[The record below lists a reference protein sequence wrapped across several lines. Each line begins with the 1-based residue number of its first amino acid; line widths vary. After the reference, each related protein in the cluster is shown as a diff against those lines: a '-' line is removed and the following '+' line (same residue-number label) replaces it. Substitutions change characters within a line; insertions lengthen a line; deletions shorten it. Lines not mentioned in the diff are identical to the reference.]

1 MTVTP
6 AAAGS
11 APAAPVGSKSLLA
24 RVVGVWFSPRATYAD
39 VAASPRWLG
48 VLVLVGVLTG
58 GATFAFMATE
68 VGQQAWL
75 DAAVR
80 QQEAFGRTVT
90 DQQYERLQ
98 QFAVYARYFAAAPV
112 LVLPIV
118 CAVVAALMLGVFNA
132 LLGGDA
138 TFKQVFAIVAHSMAL
153 LPIAQA
159 IGLPIAYVQG
169 SLAGATNL
177 GVFTPFLDENSFAA
191 HFVGALDLV
200 YVWWLI
206 SLAIGLGVLY
216 KRRTGA
222 IATSLLV
229 TYGAIALVV
238 AAVRSALSG
247 A

>member
-1 MTVTP
+1 
-6 AAAGS
+6 
-11 APAAPVGSKSLLA
+11 
-24 RVVGVWFSPRATYAD
+24 
-39 VAASPRWLG
+39 
-48 VLVLVGVLTG
+48 
-58 GATFAFMATE
+58 
-68 VGQQAWL
+68 
-75 DAAVR
+75 
-80 QQEAFGRTVT
+80 
-90 DQQYERLQ
+90 
-98 QFAVYARYFAAAPV
+98 
-112 LVLPIV
+112 
-118 CAVVAALMLGVFNA
+118 
-132 LLGGDA
+132 
-138 TFKQVFAIVAHSMAL
+138 MAL

-169 SLAGATNL
+169 SLTGATNL
-177 GVFTPFLDENSFAA
+177 GVFAPFLDENSFAA

>member
-1 MTVTP
+1 MTVTS

-11 APAAPVGSKSLLA
+11 APAAPAVSKSLLA

-48 VLVLVGVLTG
+48 VLVLVAVLTG
-58 GATFAFMATE
+58 GATFAFMATD

-80 QQEAFGRTVT
+80 QQEAFGRTLT

-112 LVLPIV
+112 VVLPII
-118 CAVVAALMLGVFNA
+118 CAVVAALMLGV
-132 LLGGDA
+132 
-138 TFKQVFAIVAHSMAL
+138 
-153 LPIAQA
+153 
-159 IGLPIAYVQG
+159 PIAYVQG

-216 KRRTGA
+216 KRRTGP

-229 TYGAIALVV
+229 TYGVIALVV